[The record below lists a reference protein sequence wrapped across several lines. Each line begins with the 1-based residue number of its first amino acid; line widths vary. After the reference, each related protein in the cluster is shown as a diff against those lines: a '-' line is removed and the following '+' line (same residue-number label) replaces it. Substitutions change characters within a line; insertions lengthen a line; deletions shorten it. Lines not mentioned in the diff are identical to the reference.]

1 MKIDM
6 KKVITLTESEFKS
19 LITESVKKIIR
30 EAYGQKPSGG
40 GFYSHDVSVDVMEIT
55 FDNPNL
61 QQFFNENVESLP
73 NNGEVKCE
81 IGANFE
87 PGFRGDYDNPPYG
100 STLSL
105 DEWAVD
111 TDSAFKTYFEEVG
124 MSELYEE
131 FVREVEYYLDEN
143 IDDLVDEKH
152 FRSNDDIYGD
162 Y

>member
-1 MKIDM
+1 M

-30 EAYGQKPSGG
+30 EAYGQRSSGG
-40 GFYSHDVSVDVMEIT
+40 GFYSHDVSVDVMEMT

-61 QQFFNENVESLP
+61 QKFFEDNVDTLP
-73 NNGEVKCE
+73 NNGDVKCE
-81 IGANFE
+81 IGANLE
-87 PGFRGDYDNPPYG
+87 PRFRGDHENPPYG
-100 STLSL
+100 GELSL

-111 TDSAFKTYFEEVG
+111 SDSAFKTYFEQAG
-124 MSELYEE
+124 MLVLYPE
-131 FVREVEYYLDEN
+131 FVRDVEYYLDEN

-152 FRSNDDIYGD
+152 FRTNDEIYGD